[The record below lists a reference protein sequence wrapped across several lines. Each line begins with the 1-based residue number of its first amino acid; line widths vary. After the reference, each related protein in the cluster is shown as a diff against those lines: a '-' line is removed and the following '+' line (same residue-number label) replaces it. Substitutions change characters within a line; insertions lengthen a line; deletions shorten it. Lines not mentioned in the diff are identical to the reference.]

1 MRDEHGRL
9 RRIGITIAALVALS
23 VMGVASNASAATI
36 TPVTNT
42 VGIPSDQVGSTT
54 ALCPARTQVSAAGF
68 ATTTNPDQGVVIA
81 SMIPSPAGV
90 SVTAVNFGNDGQ
102 LSGTAYCAQVPKKKK
117 KKKKHAKKGTATVAK
132 KKKKKKK
139 KKAVPLTQVSA
150 TTSLTGLPE
159 GSAIA
164 TCPPNTTVRTGG
176 FSTPVSPD
184 GSLQAIVK
192 SGTLLGAGQW
202 RVAADAS
209 GDPSA
214 PASVTAIALCGAGPL
229 VTAATATTELTSE
242 TPFTATATCPPG
254 TSVVFGGFE
263 EHGDS
268 TFNTYVSGLAR
279 TTDSTWQMTDF
290 PFEAGSITSIGYCA
304 F

>member
-1 MRDEHGRL
+1 MRDVHGRL
-9 RRIGITIAALVALS
+9 RRIGITTMALGALL
-23 VMGVASNASAATI
+23 VVGMASNASAATI

-42 VGIPSDQVGSTT
+42 VGIPSDQTGSTT

-139 KKAVPLTQVSA
+139 KAVPLTQVSA
-150 TTSLTGLPE
+150 TTSLTGLTE

-164 TCPPNTTVRTGG
+164 TCPAKTTVRTGG

-192 SGTLLGAGQW
+192 SGQLLGAGQW
-202 RVAADAS
+202 QVGADAS

-214 PASVTAIALCGAGPL
+214 PASVTAVALCGAGPP
-229 VTAATATTELTSE
+229 VTAATATTQLTSE
-242 TPFTATATCPPG
+242 TPFTATAGCPAG
-254 TSVVFGGFE
+254 TSVAFGGFA
-263 EHGDS
+263 EHGDF

-279 TTDSTWQMTDF
+279 TTDSTWQTTDF
-290 PFEAGSITSIGYCA
+290 PFEAGSITSIAYCA
-304 F
+304 

>member
-1 MRDEHGRL
+1 MRDVHGRL
-9 RRIGITIAALVALS
+9 RRIGITTMALGALL
-23 VMGVASNASAATI
+23 VVGMASNASAATI

-42 VGIPSDQVGSTT
+42 VGIPSDQTGSTT

-90 SVTAVNFGNDGQ
+90 SVTAVDFGDDGQ

-117 KKKKHAKKGTATVAK
+117 KKKK
-132 KKKKKKK
+132 
-139 KKAVPLTQVSA
+139 KAVPLTEVSA
-150 TTSLTGLPE
+150 TTSLTGLTE

-164 TCPPNTTVRTGG
+164 ACPAKTTVRTGG

-192 SGTLLGAGQW
+192 SGQLLGAGQW
-202 RVAADAS
+202 QVGADAS

-214 PASVTAIALCGAGPL
+214 PASVTAIALCGAGPP
-229 VTAATATTELTSE
+229 VTAATATTQLTSE
-242 TPFTATATCPPG
+242 TPFTATAGCPAG
-254 TSVVFGGFE
+254 TSVAFGGFA
-263 EHGDS
+263 EHGDF
-268 TFNTYVSGLAR
+268 TVNTYVSGLAR
-279 TTDSTWQMTDF
+279 TTDSTWQTTDF
-290 PFEAGSITSIGYCA
+290 PFEAGSITSIAYCA
-304 F
+304 